1 MDMVGKQHYDGGSLE
16 KPPML
21 ATRIPRAITF
31 VVLVLLCGASGSGF
45 GTQATEGTRNS
56 ARTSA
61 GTPVSK
67 LQLHGVANF
76 GEVTPTLYRGAQPT
90 AEGLENL
97 KVFGVQA
104 VVNFRNEPERIAAE
118 RRIVERLGMRY
129 VSIPWRG
136 RDKPSDAQVA
146 EFLSFLQAN
155 PGTRIYV
162 HCRRGAERTGLMVAA
177 FRMTTQGWTPSQ
189 ALAEMETFGFRG
201 FRFRHLKRYVKE
213 FPERFPQ
220 SLPSSPANPGTFAPR
235 R

>member
-1 MDMVGKQHYDGGSLE
+1 M
-16 KPPML
+16 
-21 ATRIPRAITF
+21 
-31 VVLVLLCGASGSGF
+31 
-45 GTQATEGTRNS
+45 
-56 ARTSA
+56 
-61 GTPVSK
+61 
-67 LQLHGVANF
+67 
-76 GEVTPTLYRGAQPT
+76 LYRGAQPT
-90 AEGLENL
+90 AEGFENL
-97 KVFGVQA
+97 RAFGVQA
-104 VVNFRNEPERIAAE
+104 VVNFRSEPERIAAE

-177 FRMTTQGWTPSQ
+177 YRMTTQRWTPSQ

-201 FRFRHLKRYVKE
+201 FWFRHLKRYVKE

-220 SLPSSPANPGTFAPR
+220 SLLSSPANPVTLAPAANPS
-235 R
+235 